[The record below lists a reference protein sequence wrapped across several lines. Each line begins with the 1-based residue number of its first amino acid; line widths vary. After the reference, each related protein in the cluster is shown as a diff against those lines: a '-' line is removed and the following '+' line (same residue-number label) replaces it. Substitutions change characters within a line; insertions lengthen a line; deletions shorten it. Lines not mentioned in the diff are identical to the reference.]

1 MKHSLVLSSGILVA
15 IKLTRFP
22 RIRFAILG
30 PISNF
35 ADFGSALYML
45 VRLMSARSQL
55 DERDAPSSGRYLN
68 WSWSRLEKMYEFAN
82 IVIME
87 SGGGSTEL
95 LWRRR
100 SASQGF
106 EIRVVLAMKA

>member
-1 MKHSLVLSSGILVA
+1 MKHNLVLSSGILVA

-45 VRLMSARSQL
+45 VKLMLARSPL
-55 DERDAPSSGRYLN
+55 DERDSPSGGCYLN
-68 WSWSRLEKMYEFAN
+68 WSWPRLEDVNEFAN
-82 IVIME
+82 IVPMK

-100 SASQGF
+100 SAPQGF
-106 EIRVVLAMKA
+106 EIRVVLAIEA

>member
-45 VRLMSARSQL
+45 VRLQSAQSL
-55 DERDAPSSGRYLN
+55 LNERNVPSSGRYLN
-68 WSWSRLEKMYEFAN
+68 WSWSGLEKMYEFAN
-82 IVIME
+82 IVPMK
-87 SGGGSTEL
+87 SGGGTTEI

-106 EIRVVLAMKA
+106 EIGVILAIEA

>member
-45 VRLMSARSQL
+45 VRLLSARSPL
-55 DERDAPSSGRYLN
+55 DERGAPSSGCYLN

-82 IVIME
+82 IVSME

-100 SASQGF
+100 STSQGF
-106 EIRVVLAMKA
+106 EIGVILAIEA